1 MKATTTTI
9 DTAIATKIDHSN
21 VKENANGVINI
32 IGIDKPDIVM
42 EKKEKVVNDF
52 ISSEIAKDTQRRNND
67 GVRFN
72 IDRDTEM
79 KEMEERQ
86 VRMRRLADDRLAA
99 DIAEGKLREEREALD
114 KLVVIRDA
122 RQSTIDALHL
132 AIDKAMREQM
142 KMGKASVLIIHTRP
156 LLLLVL
162 VVVIVR

>member
-1 MKATTTTI
+1 
-9 DTAIATKIDHSN
+9 
-21 VKENANGVINI
+21 
-32 IGIDKPDIVM
+32 M
-42 EKKEKVVNDF
+42 EKEKVANDF

-79 KEMEERQ
+79 KEMEEQ
-86 VRMRRLADDRLAA
+86 KVRMRRLADDRLAA
-99 DIAEGKLREEREALD
+99 DIAESKLREEREALD
-114 KLVVIRDA
+114 KLVAIRDA
-122 RQSTIDALHL
+122 RQSTID

-142 KMGKASVLIIHTRP
+142 KMGKASVVIIHTPP